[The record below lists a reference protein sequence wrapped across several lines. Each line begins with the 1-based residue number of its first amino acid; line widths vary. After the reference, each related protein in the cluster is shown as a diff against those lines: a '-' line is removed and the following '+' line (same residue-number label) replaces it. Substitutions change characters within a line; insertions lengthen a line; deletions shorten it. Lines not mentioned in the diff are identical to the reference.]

1 MLSSR
6 RSKSRAAEVRKVSN
20 AATSLCMWVRA
31 MDVSG
36 AESGEHWQ
44 LAENAP
50 KTKLRGPYKV
60 ALGQAYRV

>member
-1 MLSSR
+1 
-6 RSKSRAAEVRKVSN
+6 
-20 AATSLCMWVRA
+20 MWVRA